1 MAVLRNRRRPP
12 IDVPKLRK
20 MLVWG
25 LPFWLGLIWL
35 FLYLTEV
42 AVISTF
48 RDIWLRAL
56 VVEITGVAL
65 ISPLGVVFFFVTL
78 LLLLARAFH
87 LDRFG
92 DWIEKIAVKV
102 GYFMGGVMLLGAV
115 LSYPLQSYF
124 MPRLGYTRCGILYGH
139 TSIWSP
145 SRWLKYPELCVF
157 DKSVKWVKAESA
169 RIERERG
176 QPVPLPKETR

>member
-1 MAVLRNRRRPP
+1 MAAPRNRRRFP

-20 MLVWG
+20 MLIWG
-25 LPFWLGLIWL
+25 VPL
-35 FLYLTEV
+35 FLGAMGMAWYMTKVVLLG
-42 AVISTF
+42 AIIGIQSYASVIEIT
-48 RDIWLRAL
+48 WVAL
-56 VVEITGVAL
+56 VG
-65 ISPLGVVFFFVTL
+65 PPGMVFFFVTL
-78 LLLLARAFH
+78 LLLLARAFY

-102 GYFMGGVMLLGAV
+102 GYFMGGVMLLSAV

-124 MPRLGYTRCGILYGH
+124 MPRLGYTRCNILYAH
-139 TSIWSP
+139 SSVWSP
-145 SRWLKYPELCVF
+145 TWWLKYPELCVF

>member
-1 MAVLRNRRRPP
+1 MAAPRNRRRFP

-20 MLVWG
+20 MLIWG
-25 LPFWLGLIWL
+25 VPVSLGAICLLWYVTKVAL
-35 FLYLTEV
+35 FGAIIDLQSR
-42 AVISTF
+42 ASVIEIT
-48 RDIWLRAL
+48 WVAL
-56 VVEITGVAL
+56 VG
-65 ISPLGVVFFFVTL
+65 PPGMVFFFVTL
-78 LLLLARAFH
+78 LLLLARAFY

-145 SRWLKYPELCVF
+145 SRWLKYPELCVRG
-157 DKSVKWVKAESA
+157 KGVEWVKAESA

-176 QPVPLPKETR
+176 HPAPGAGIRR